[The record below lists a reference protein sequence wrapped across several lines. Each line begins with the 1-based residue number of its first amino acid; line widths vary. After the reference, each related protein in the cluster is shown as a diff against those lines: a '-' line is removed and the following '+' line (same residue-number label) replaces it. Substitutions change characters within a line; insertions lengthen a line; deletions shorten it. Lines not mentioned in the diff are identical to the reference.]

1 MLRRQFLKITT
12 LAGVSGLATIGTAE
26 ASDTKTV
33 KYRVGGFTCITCAV
47 GLETMLHQQKGV
59 VWVKASYPDASVVI
73 HYDPASVTENAIRA
87 FITDLGFSAEPEP
100 THPSP
105 T

>member
-26 ASDTKTV
+26 AGDTETV
-33 KYRVGGFTCITCAV
+33 KYRVEGFSCITCAV
-47 GLETMLHQQKGV
+47 GLETMLRQQKGV

-73 HYDPASVTENAIRA
+73 KYDSASVTENAIRA
-87 FITDLGFSAEPEP
+87 FITDMGFSAEPEP
-100 THPSP
+100 TPPSP